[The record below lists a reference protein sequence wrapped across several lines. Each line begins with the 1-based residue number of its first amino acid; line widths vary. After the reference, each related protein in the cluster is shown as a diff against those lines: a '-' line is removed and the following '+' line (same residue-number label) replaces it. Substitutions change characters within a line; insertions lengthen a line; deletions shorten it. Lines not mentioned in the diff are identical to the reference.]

1 MRKLSQIIS
10 LAGITLIIAL
20 AAPVRAQDSTVV
32 EKKTP
37 DLAFIVKKITNGD
50 FLLSA
55 RVSWYEKRK
64 DYPVTGVPVEMLIG
78 EQPAEQIKITASTNS
93 DGYAEAL
100 IQKGVKVP
108 RDKDGVIHCK
118 AVFTGTDAVEP
129 AETEFL
135 FTEVNLSLSLELV
148 DSVKTVLLKAFRV
161 DGSGKELPLEGES
174 VGIAVQ
180 RMLSNLPVGDIS
192 IDAEG
197 NGSLEFPADLPGEDS
212 LGTLEV
218 IASIAENEV
227 YGNVEFRQK
236 IAWGTP
242 KPVWAAGNRT
252 LWSHIAPVWM
262 IVSLTIMLIGVWAHY
277 LYVIIQLIRIRK
289 KGKPEKL
296 ENIS

>member
-1 MRKLSQIIS
+1 MRKLNQIIS
-10 LAGITLIIAL
+10 LAGAILILTSVVTAK
-20 AAPVRAQDSTVV
+20 AQDSSVV

-37 DLAFIVKKITNGD
+37 DLVFIVKKITNGD

-55 RVSWYEKRK
+55 RVSWYENRE
-64 DYPVTGVPVEMLIG
+64 DNPVPGVPVDLFIG
-78 EQPAEQIKITASTNS
+78 EKPDEEIRITASTNT

-108 RDKDGVIHCK
+108 RDKEGVIHCK
-118 AVFTGTDAVEP
+118 AVFAGTDAVEP

-135 FTEVNLSLSLELV
+135 FTEVTLIMSLELV
-148 DSVKTVLLKAFRV
+148 DSVKTVMMKAFKI
-161 DGSGKELPLEGES
+161 DGKGKELPLEGES
-174 VGIAVQ
+174 VSIAVQ
-180 RMLSNLPVGDIS
+180 RMLSSLPVGDIS

-197 NGSLEFPADLPGEDS
+197 NGFLEFPADLPGEDS

-218 IASIAENEV
+218 IAFIAESEV
-227 YGNVEFRQK
+227 YGNVEARQK
-236 IAWGTP
+236 ISWGTP
-242 KPVWAAGNRT
+242 KPVWEAGNRT

-296 ENIS
+296 QI